1 METKIAKVL
10 FIKTGKVTTRP
21 LENSKRKEIVSGIRK
36 YPVEKSF
43 LTKTGF
49 LDDEQGDLEHH
60 GGENKALFLFSQ
72 KTYEQI
78 NKQLKTT
85 FEIDDVA
92 HFGENIILSD
102 VTESDICIGDIYQLG
117 EARIQITQPRQP
129 CWKLSANT
137 NKKEMTKFIFQS
149 GLTGWYAKVLDEGFI
164 TVNDNL
170 ILEKRDYPNIS
181 IEKLNKLII
190 NPLYD
195 EKLTEEALNC
205 EELGKPFLKSLSQ
218 RYKLK
223 DKDDQFSFYHT

>member
-1 METKIAKVL
+1 MGTKIAKVL
-10 FIKTGKVTTRP
+10 FIKIGKVTTRT
-21 LENSKRKEIVSGIRK
+21 LENNKRKELISGIRK
-36 YPVEKSF
+36 TPVNKSF

-49 LDDEQGDLEHH
+49 LDDEQGDLKHH
-60 GGENKALFLFSQ
+60 GGENKALFLFSK

-78 NKQLKTT
+78 NKQLKTD
-85 FEIDDVA
+85 FKIDGVA

-102 VTESDICIGDIYQLG
+102 ITEKDICIGDIYQLG
-117 EARIQITQPRQP
+117 ESKIQITQPRQP

-149 GLTGWYAKVLDEGFI
+149 GLTGWYAKVLNEGFI
-164 TVNDNL
+164 NVDDEL
-170 ILEKRDYPNIS
+170 ILEKREFANLT

-195 EKLTEEALNC
+195 EELTKEALSC
-205 EELGKPFLKSLSQ
+205 KELGKPFYKSLLQ

-223 DKDDQFSFYHT
+223 DKDDQFTFYHN